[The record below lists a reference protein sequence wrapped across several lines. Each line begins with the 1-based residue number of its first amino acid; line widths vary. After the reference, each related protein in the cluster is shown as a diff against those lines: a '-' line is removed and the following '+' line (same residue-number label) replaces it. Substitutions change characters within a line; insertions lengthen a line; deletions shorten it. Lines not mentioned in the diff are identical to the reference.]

1 MIKNDFEKLNSDDW
15 LTKEIARENSI
26 SAWDMD
32 DASKLRREHR
42 DDCDAINVANEHK
55 LVHNQTQVFKQDDN
69 RYGWFL
75 LTLSA
80 WILLIFFHSFL
91 RFGFPDFTIYFLGL
105 MLINPYMIIYVATKK
120 KLLPAIFYKI
130 VLLVGAVLESAWL
143 YLFFSHT
150 LF

>member
-15 LTKEIARENSI
+15 LKKEIARENSI

-32 DASKLRREHR
+32 DASKLRSEHH

-105 MLINPYMIIYVATKK
+105 MLINPYMIIYAATKK

>member
-15 LTKEIARENSI
+15 LKKEIARENSI

-42 DDCDAINVANEHK
+42 DNCDARNVAQEHIQI
-55 LVHNQTQVFKQDDN
+55 HNQVIKQDDN

-91 RFGFPDFTIYFLGL
+91 RFGFPDFTIYFLGV
-105 MLINPYMIIYVATKK
+105 MLINPYMIIYAATKK
-120 KLLPAIFYKI
+120 QLLPAIFYKI